1 MQQLTNF
8 FAVEGLI
15 PHGYCLS
22 WSSILLWL
30 HVIADL
36 LITVAYYSI
45 PPVLVYYVRQRK
57 DFPYPRLIFLFAVF
71 IVACGTTHLMS
82 VITVWMPL
90 YWLDG
95 ALKAVAAIVSLAAAA
110 LAIWMMP
117 RALSVPTVAQLQG
130 EIQQRKMAEEAFRES
145 ENKLAGIL
153 DSVEALIYIKDC
165 NYQYQY
171 ANQPVRQL
179 FGKTLNNII
188 GQSDN
193 AFFDEATAAKL
204 REYDRRVIELGERI
218 TTESICVDKDSS
230 IAHAYFTVNHPL
242 RHADGSIYGL
252 CGISTDISEQKYKEQ
267 QDRKHLD
274 ELAHVAR
281 LGLMGE
287 MASGIAHEVNQPLA
301 AISSYTQV
309 SLNLINIESPDMAKL
324 SDVLHKT
331 QQQALRAGRIIHRM
345 REFVRSRSKHRAN
358 TDINVL
364 VHDAVGL
371 CLAELKQNDIKVT
384 FELENNLSP
393 VYVDQIQ
400 IEQVL
405 INLIRNSVD
414 ALQNLPTKQQ
424 RQLVI
429 STRLT
434 LNHSIQVRVTDNG
447 PGLNEYQQQKILT
460 PFYTTKANGMGMGL
474 SISRSLIDAH
484 EGVLGFNSELGK
496 GATFYF
502 TLPMQ
507 KKSEEHQSSTC

>member
-1 MQQLTNF
+1 MQP
-8 FAVEGLI
+8 LI
-15 PHGYCLS
+15 NIFDIENLMPHGYCLS
-22 WSSILLWL
+22 WSPILLWL

-36 LITVAYYSI
+36 LIAVAYYSI
-45 PPVLVYYVRQRK
+45 PPVLIYFIGRRK
-57 DFPYPRLIFLFAVF
+57 DFPYPWLVFMFAVF
-71 IVACGTTHLMS
+71 VIACGTTHLMS
-82 VITVWMPL
+82 AITVWMPL

-95 ALKAVAAIVSLAAAA
+95 ALKIITAVVSLATAM
-110 LAIWMMP
+110 LMIWIVP
-117 RALSVPTVAQLQG
+117 RALSVPTVEQLQA
-130 EIQQRKMAEEAFRES
+130 EIQQRKTAEDAFRES
-145 ENKLAGIL
+145 ENKLAAIL
-153 DSVEALIYIKDC
+153 DSVEAFIYIKDC
-165 NYQYQY
+165 DYRYRY
-171 ANQPVRQL
+171 VNQPVRQV

-204 REYDRRVIELGERI
+204 REYDRRVIELGERV
-218 TTESICVDKDSS
+218 TTESICIDKDNN

-242 RHADGSIYGL
+242 RHEDGSIYGL
-252 CGISTDISEQKYKEQ
+252 CGISTDISERKNREQ

-274 ELAHVAR
+274 ELAHVTR

-309 SLNLINIESPDMAKL
+309 SLNLINIESPDMVKL
-324 SDVLHKT
+324 TDVLHKT

-345 REFVRSRSKHRAN
+345 RDFVRTHSKHRTS

-364 VHDAVGL
+364 IHNAVGL
-371 CLAELKQNDIKVT
+371 CIAELKQNGIKVT

-400 IEQVL
+400 IEQVI
-405 INLIRNSVD
+405 INLIRNSIE
-414 ALQNLPTKQQ
+414 ALQNLPAKQQ

-434 LNHSIQVRVTDNG
+434 LNNSIQVSVTDNG
-447 PGLNEYQQQKILT
+447 PGLDADEQQKILT
-460 PFYTTKANGMGMGL
+460 PFYTTKADGMGMGL

-484 EGVLGFNSELGK
+484 EGTLGFNGEPGK

-502 TLPMQ
+502 SLPIQ
-507 KKSEEHQSSTC
+507 KKSDES